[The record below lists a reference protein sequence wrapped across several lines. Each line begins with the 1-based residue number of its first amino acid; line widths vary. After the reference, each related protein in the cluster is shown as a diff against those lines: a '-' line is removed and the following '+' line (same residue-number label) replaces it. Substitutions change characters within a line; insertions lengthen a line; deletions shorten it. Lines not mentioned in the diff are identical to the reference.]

1 MNTPLDSAIAQ
12 TTGTGTGTGTAREM
26 VQSKESLQPVVP
38 LALGSSV
45 WNKPVRPLSPLLLAP
60 SVVTSPSGSTS
71 AGSSSSSSAPSA
83 ASSSS
88 SSSTT
93 APKSSA
99 SLFDSQQQHATE
111 PEVVSP
117 LPPLTLSP
125 HLRHSLS
132 DISSRATR
140 SVDRTSS
147 GLESDSGD
155 DSPTDDARGI
165 EYRSYWTHEEDET
178 LKKLVLQYGPR
189 NWRWIASHLPGRSNA
204 SCRERWYGHL
214 DDSIKKKSWTPEED
228 ATILSLQKRMGNR
241 WRQISKYLPGRT
253 DNQVK
258 NRYYSAMRRRSR
270 RDRFLMESART
281 PNTRYRGNYA
291 RSSSLPLP
299 DSEGLSPSPSHT
311 LVPSVANVSLA
322 DSSYATSP
330 LSTAWEVKGSPV
342 IPPLQIPSP
351 HNPAQANQKTIGST
365 STPSFMRFNSDS
377 LLESS
382 VSTLKNESK
391 KRKRGDKNRLE
402 QPKRSKSKPLS
413 TVREVTVEDP
423 IPQSNQFKLP
433 SAVELGLDQ
442 VPSMLPPTVLS
453 EALKSSYARSS
464 SDLSA
469 DERRVPYSRNNSSS
483 SSLNYLPSLTSRTN
497 SLEIA
502 DSNSSFSRSS
512 SGLSYQKSRSNDSLA
527 STLSIPESLRAS
539 TDHPLPTTDSE
550 NPRRLNKS
558 FSQEELDAVAVNRVE
573 QQLNML
579 RNVAI
584 SALTTGSV
592 INDRLSNPAY
602 HRLFPLQPVP
612 SVMLPSP
619 TSMMDSLTQN
629 AVYLQQL
636 NALQNASAAAYANL
650 STLPPGNSGPNSTFG
665 SSFGSTFG
673 SNLGSSLGSGIT
685 AALSSGAGVNS
696 SAGSLGGS
704 DQGSVMNR
712 SPGSAS
718 SAHLADRMTK

>member
-1 MNTPLDSAIAQ
+1 MNTQLDSAIA
-12 TTGTGTGTGTAREM
+12 GTGTSRREM

-45 WNKPVRPLSPLLLAP
+45 WNKPVRPLSPLLLAS
-60 SVVTSPSGSTS
+60 SVVTSPSGSTTT
-71 AGSSSSSSAPSA
+71 GSSSSSSSA
-83 ASSSS
+83 SSSSS

-93 APKSSA
+93 VPKSSA
-99 SLFDSQQQHATE
+99 TLFDSQQQQHEA
-111 PEVVSP
+111 VSP
-117 LPPLTLSP
+117 LPALTLSP
-125 HLRHSLS
+125 QLRHSMS

-140 SVDRTSS
+140 SVERTSS
-147 GLESDSGD
+147 GHESDSGD

-165 EYRSYWTHEEDET
+165 EYRSYWTHEEDDT

-330 LSTAWEVKGSPV
+330 LSTAWDLKNSPI

-351 HNPAQANQKTIGST
+351 HNPAGRGSEANQSIGST

-382 VSTLKNESK
+382 VSTQKTESK
-391 KRKRGDKNRLE
+391 KRKRGDKNRSE
-402 QPKRSKSKPLS
+402 QSKRSKSKPLS

-423 IPQSNQFKLP
+423 IPQSNQLKLP
-433 SAVELGLDQ
+433 HAVELGLDQ
-442 VPSMLPPTVLS
+442 VPSMLPPTALS
-453 EALKSSYARSS
+453 EGLRPSYARSS
-464 SDLSA
+464 SDLSS
-469 DERRVPYSRNNSSS
+469 DERRVPYSRTNSSS
-483 SSLNYLPSLTSRTN
+483 SANYLPSLSSRTN

-512 SGLSYQKSRSNDSLA
+512 SGISYQKSRSNDSLT
-527 STLSIPESLRAS
+527 STLSIPESVRAS
-539 TDHPLPTTDSE
+539 TEHGVSATDSDGS
-550 NPRRLNKS
+550 RRVKKS

-619 TSMMDSLTQN
+619 SMSFPGMDSLTQN

-650 STLPPGNSGPNSTFG
+650 STLAGNSGPNSA
-665 SSFGSTFG
+665 FGSTFG
-673 SNLGSSLGSGIT
+673 GSSLGSGIT
-685 AALSSGAGVNS
+685 AALSAGVGANS
-696 SAGSLGGS
+696 SAGSMGGS
-704 DQGSVMNR
+704 DQNSVMNR

-718 SAHLADRMTK
+718 SSHLADRMTK